1 MEHMFHIQLKD
12 EIFGEGWLKS
22 FVTEI
27 LDAKYEKTDVV
38 EVMKGL
44 THLDAHQKQ
53 TSFEYHRKT
62 KKSLMKL
69 LMFIHMKRLS
79 KEDNRVRWI
88 SNSRQLNKVKR
99 TKAISV
105 ANDHGPQMF

>member
-12 EIFGEGWLKS
+12 AIFGEDWLKS

-27 LDAKYEKTDVV
+27 LYAKYKNTDAA

-53 TSFEYHRKT
+53 NCFECYKKT
-62 KKSLMKL
+62 KRCLIKL
-69 LMFIHMKRLS
+69 LMHIHMKRLS
-79 KEDNRVRWI
+79 QKTTKYAGSATHVNWTKSKDE
-88 SNSRQLNKVKR
+88 SNIRCQ
-99 TKAISV
+99 
-105 ANDHGPQMF
+105 